1 MKKNNLLLFALILGI
16 FIVLVTACGKDGD
29 EVKNKDYD
37 YFTDQRDGEM
47 YKTIKIGDQVWMA
60 ENLRYLPFVTEPDS
74 GSPTI
79 PLYYVLAYEGNDLAE
94 ARASDYFDTY
104 GALYNWEAA
113 KIACPSGW
121 HLPTEAEWM
130 QLADFVG
137 GAGTAGDKL
146 KESGTAHWG
155 LINDEITDEFG
166 FTALPG
172 GCCLANGLFDGLES
186 YAAWWTVTGIDTA
199 QASYILMTHNGTG
212 MYTGMSIREHGF
224 SVRCVKD

>member
-1 MKKNNLLLFALILGI
+1 MKKHNLLMMPLIMVVFLAFTGG
-16 FIVLVTACGKDGD
+16 CGKDDGG
-29 EVKNKDYD
+29 ENNINFESY
-37 YFTDQRDGEM
+37 TDPRDGET
-47 YKTIKIGDQVWMA
+47 YKTVKIGDQVWMA
-60 ENLRYLPFVTEPDS
+60 ENLRYLPFVTGPDS

-130 QLADFVG
+130 QLAEYAG
-137 GAGTAGDKL
+137 GADMAGNKL
-146 KESGTAHWG
+146 KESGTEHWG
-155 LINDEITDEFG
+155 VINDDITDEHG

-172 GCCLANGLFDGLES
+172 GCCLTGGLFDGLENFGT
-186 YAAWWTVTGIDTA
+186 WWTRTESDTA

-212 MYTGMSIREHGF
+212 VYKGLSIKEHGF